1 MISFEINIC
10 PDFRITVPYKAF
22 VFQRL
27 LNSFPSA
34 LVEFWAP
41 ILKDYLT
48 KFIRIFLNLDT
59 FVISHLISLYPTDF
73 NKTFRWRWVQK
84 VGSKRANVFV
94 FEGTYISQYVNCFI
108 ILPATKKSPSV
119 MIVDFVGP
127 LSQKLGSI

>member
-1 MISFEINIC
+1 MISFEINIG

-27 LNSFPSA
+27 LNSFPPA

-59 FVISHLISLYPTDF
+59 FVISQLISLYPTDF

-94 FEGTYISQYVNCFI
+94 FEGTYISQYVNCFN